1 MKDKL
6 RDPEILLCLRLS
18 VNGYRDLWASFSIV
32 KEEILDKMSVF
43 SSLCILRFCVFAKES
58 SIFEVLN
65 VN

>member
-32 KEEILDKMSVF
+32 KEEILDEMNQKTYGKQGIEIS
-43 SSLCILRFCVFAKES
+43 
-58 SIFEVLN
+58 
-65 VN
+65 